1 MGEKPTG
8 RMLVLAGLLL
18 TSLFIGMA
26 SADEGDVV
34 LEAAPQSAPDQPWY
48 SPDQPLVLVP
58 TLSNSGPDVTLTVNP
73 SCLLYINV
81 YNATGVQLVNGADAC
96 PSREQGMDV
105 FAGER
110 VEYEAV
116 TWSMKDNQ
124 GLWLECGDYSVELMH
139 S

>member
-8 RMLVLAGLLL
+8 RMLVVAGLLL

-34 LEAAPQSAPDQPWY
+34 LDTTSQSPDQPWY

-73 SCLLYINV
+73 SCPLYINV

-96 PSREQGMDV
+96 PSRCLLYTSPSPRDP
-105 FAGER
+105 
-110 VEYEAV
+110 
-116 TWSMKDNQ
+116 
-124 GLWLECGDYSVELMH
+124 
-139 S
+139 